1 MSDTA
6 REAASPGLYANFRFI
21 VRWDGRTV
29 AGVSGVSGF
38 DPTFGAPVTLER
50 GVSHDDEFLRWINLV
65 RGAGANG
72 HTTLRDARTGLEI
85 VVLDE
90 SGDPAM
96 TYTLHGCWPSQF
108 TAVPA
113 LDTHNTTVA
122 FEALVLQCEHLTRN
136 TNNGP

>member
-1 MSDTA
+1 MRDTT
-6 REAASPGLYANFRFI
+6 REAASPRLYANFRFI
-21 VRWDGRTV
+21 VRWNGRPV
-29 AGVSGVSGF
+29 AGVSRVSALDLTPG
-38 DPTFGAPVTLER
+38 TPVTLER
-50 GVSHDDEFLRWINLV
+50 GVTHDDEFLRWIHSLHV
-65 RGAGANG
+65 AGADQ
-72 HTTLRDARTGLEI
+72 HTLRDVRTDLEI

-96 TYTLHGCWPSQF
+96 TYTLNGCWPSEF

-136 TNNGP
+136 TSNGP